1 MIFKTGSMGP
11 IERETALTA
20 FMPPNNSKQHYSYQ
34 SGIRNKITET
44 EYRIRE
50 RRLQEFDLKKKKLQI
65 VKYIVYFPT
74 SIVKVCKKSITD

>member
-1 MIFKTGSMGP
+1 MIFKTDSMGP

-20 FMPPNNSKQHYSYQ
+20 FMPPNNSKQHCSYQ

-50 RRLQEFDLKKKKLQI
+50 RRLQEFDLKKKKI
-65 VKYIVYFPT
+65 TNCKVY
-74 SIVKVCKKSITD
+74 SIFSDKHS